1 MAETDQRIKAILATL
16 DKLESQVRVLE
27 RVVLE
32 QATRGAEMDVL
43 QGLLVKVMATNE
55 SISKLSRQLKDLS
68 KGMEV

>member
-1 MAETDQRIKAILATL
+1 
-16 DKLESQVRVLE
+16 
-27 RVVLE
+27 VLE

-43 QGLLVKVMATNE
+43 QGLLIKVMATNE